1 MATTIQDYLRLSV
14 TDCKRMGY
22 FYPQAVANGV
32 VTWTQGKE
40 VVASIRM
47 QTNTAGVVPFA
58 VLTYTYK
65 GQPVRT
71 ELTLRF
77 APSNLHNGTGYYYFV
92 CPVTGLSCRNL
103 YLVDGKFISRTAFRP
118 LYSSQVERRR
128 NSGLAYLCAL
138 ADYEKMLDAPY
149 RRLTYRGRLTPWG
162 RKVEKAEA
170 RAALFRSMT
179 IHRAETKGWQ
189 SV

>member
-22 FYPQAVANGV
+22 FYPQSQANGV
-32 VTWTQGKE
+32 VTWTQGKQ
-40 VVASIRM
+40 VIASIRM
-47 QTNTAGVVPFA
+47 QTNTAGVVPYA

-65 GQPVRT
+65 GQPVRI

-77 APSNLHNGTGYYYFV
+77 APSNLNNGTGYYYFV

-103 YLVDGKFISRTAFRP
+103 YLVDGKFVSRSAFRP
-118 LYSSQVERRR
+118 LYGSQVERRR
-128 NSGLAYLCAL
+128 NCGLAYLCAL

-149 RRLTYRGRLTPWG
+149 RRLTYRGKPTPWG
-162 RKVEKAEA
+162 RKVMRMEE
-170 RAALFRSMT
+170 RANRFRSVAF
-179 IHRAETKGWQ
+179 RKVETNGWG